1 MDNLSIDAVLLA
13 LALEEEA
20 NPFVHSRYRKRFYR
34 ALSLLERRR
43 RDRRIPRAALLS
55 PKDSPW
61 RKVYFSRND
70 QALITLTGIDFATF
84 ELILSRGFEYY
95 FDNYTPFKDGS
106 VQRKLIDKG
115 RPRLMTAADGL
126 GLILSYTR
134 TRGSQDC
141 LEMMFGLTGTTVS
154 DYVRFLCRVLIVVL
168 QQMEDATIKLPSE
181 DEVSR
186 FKDAVAHRHPNL
198 EGVWC
203 TMDGLKL
210 LIECSGD
217 SVVQN
222 RYYNGW
228 TCDHYIGAVFVFCPD
243 GTIPICCYNVPGC
256 VHDSN
261 IATIGGIYDKLAKVH
276 EQNGALCVADSAFSR
291 ANYPFIIKSGNQPT
305 GMSSS
310 DAQLLKEA
318 TSMRQSAEWGMRAFQ
333 SSFPR
338 VKDRFPFEQRGERK
352 VLMKMLILLYNLRA
366 RKVGINQIKNVY
378 MSSLDQNVNDLYC
391 QN

>member
-1 MDNLSIDAVLLA
+1 
-13 LALEEEA
+13 
-20 NPFVHSRYRKRFYR
+20 
-34 ALSLLERRR
+34 
-43 RDRRIPRAALLS
+43 
-55 PKDSPW
+55 
-61 RKVYFSRND
+61 
-70 QALITLTGIDFATF
+70 
-84 ELILSRGFEYY
+84 
-95 FDNYTPFKDGS
+95 
-106 VQRKLIDKG
+106 
-115 RPRLMTAADGL
+115 
-126 GLILSYTR
+126 
-134 TRGSQDC
+134 
-141 LEMMFGLTGTTVS
+141 MMFGLTGTTVS

-210 LIECSGD
+210 LIECSGN

-228 TCDHYIGAVFVFCPD
+228 TCDQYIGAVFVFCPD

-276 EQNGALCVADSAFSR
+276 EQNGTLCVADSAFSR

-305 GMSSS
+305 GMSSTN
-310 DAQLLKEA
+310 AQLIKEA

-338 VKDRFPFEQRGERK
+338 VKDRFPFDQRGERK

-378 MSSLDQNVNDLYC
+378 MSSLDQDVNELYC
-391 QN
+391 QNIIN